1 MGTGY
6 VIENHVIRPHPLI
19 NLSAI
24 SCKNLGMGYHRK
36 YMVKKGSRRSSKKSK
51 GRKGPH
57 VNALNSSKSF
67 SAKSVSKRT
76 SSRRATPKG
85 TSSRGTTSSRAGLR
99 GTNARR
105 AASANAKRK
114 RTAIR
119 IIPPVNIAPSSV
131 SETFDKK
138 RTGKSAKGSW
148 FRVFLLMTAA
158 CVVLCVIAFGNVW
171 SKLSRG
177 ADQDI
182 ERWFSQRVPPTLTK
196 ILDNKGNV
204 IGILA
209 NQKRTLIPYGDI
221 PKAFQGA
228 IVAAED
234 ADFWNHR
241 GVSSRGFFGAI
252 YRGARSLGK
261 ERSGFSTLTMQLVR
275 TVTEK
280 RERNILKGA
289 FSRKIREIIVAIRL
303 EKLLKSESET
313 QIKPDK
319 LYHKKKIMEHY
330 ANEVNFGAGHYGI
343 EAASQY
349 YFRKSALEL
358 SIEESALLAALVQMP
373 TKSHDRLFST
383 DPKEREIVRNRRNY
397 VISRMASERYL
408 GEGDAALLKERPIR
422 LGRENAGDEDI
433 AAYAVEEVRKILEPK
448 YGKER
453 LMEGGFEIHTTID
466 SLWQQA
472 ATDAVQRGL
481 RAVERR
487 RGFRKE
493 TVRFYENPETAQDSS
508 WQRFYEPGDTARGII
523 MGWRDDIA
531 RVRLDRS
538 IVEVPFSAFAWAGR
552 PALTVLT
559 RGAAPLFTIKETNP
573 DGTPK
578 SLELDQI
585 PEVEGALLAVDS
597 RTGEIRAMV
606 GGYNFRRSQF
616 NRATQAFRQVG
627 SSMKAFVYGAAL
639 LKGYTPATIVDD
651 CPTNFQFGMTSYEPK
666 NYENNFLGPMTL
678 WEALAH
684 SRNIPAVKTLEMA
697 GISAAVDFA
706 TNCGIT
712 SYIPPYPSMALGA
725 TDLTLKEL
733 VRAYATISSG
743 GYQCPEPFLIKKVVD
758 RSGRVLEERKP
769 LQTEFTPIID
779 PVVNFQLIQMLQGV
793 TSSGTAG
800 GTTAA
805 LNWPVAGKTGTTND
819 HTDAW
824 FMGFSTRVTC
834 GVWVGLDAKKNIDSD
849 ASGAKTALPIW
860 TNFMKVVLPTTPKED
875 FKPPE
880 GLEWIDLDVD
890 TGLRAGPAT
899 ESRRMRS
906 LAFRPGTGP
915 RNESDFEAIARFRE
929 AKARVKYAETIE
941 HIWGTPPTAVPPLEH
956 PPKTIDPNDY

>member
-1 MGTGY
+1 
-6 VIENHVIRPHPLI
+6 
-19 NLSAI
+19 
-24 SCKNLGMGYHRK
+24 
-36 YMVKKGSRRSSKKSK
+36 MVKKGSKKLSKKGRGHKKSHVSPQDSPKSFRIKSTAKKTSSK
-51 GRKGPH
+51 R
-57 VNALNSSKSF
+57 ATSKSTRGTP
-67 SAKSVSKRT
+67 SNRTGSRNAVSKRT
-76 SSRRATPKG
+76 RASS
-85 TSSRGTTSSRAGLR
+85 
-99 GTNARR
+99 AR
-105 AASANAKRK
+105 RK

-119 IIPPVNIAPSSV
+119 IIGPAITAPSSI
-131 SETFDKK
+131 SEALETK
-138 RTGKSAKGSW
+138 RSARSVKSTKSAKRGW
-148 FRVFLLMTAA
+148 FRVFLLMSAA
-158 CVVLCVIAFGNVW
+158 CVVLGAIALGVVW
-171 SKLSRG
+171 SKLSRD
-177 ADQDI
+177 ADQYI
-182 ERWFSQRVPPTLTK
+182 SLFSQRVPPTLTK

-209 NQKRTLIPYGDI
+209 HQKRTLIPYGDI

-234 ADFWNHR
+234 ADFWTHR

-252 YRGARSLGK
+252 YRGAKSLGK

-289 FSRKIREIIVAIRL
+289 FARKMREIIVAIRL
-303 EKLLKSESET
+303 EKAFSKQE
-313 QIKPDK
+313 
-319 LYHKKKIMEHY
+319 IMEQY

-349 YFRKSALEL
+349 YFRKTALEMT
-358 SIEESALLAALVQMP
+358 IEESALLAALVQRP
-373 TKSHDRLFST
+373 SKSHDRLFSI
-383 DPKEREIVRNRRNY
+383 DPEEREIVRDRRNY
-397 VISRMASERYL
+397 VISRMASEGYL
-408 GEGDAALLKERPIR
+408 REGDAALLKERPIR
-422 LGRENAGDEDI
+422 LGRENAGEEDI

-481 RAVERR
+481 RTVERR

-523 MGWRDDIA
+523 MSWREDTA
-531 RVRLDRS
+531 TVRLDKS

-552 PALTVLT
+552 PALDVLT

-639 LKGYTPATIVDD
+639 IKGFTPATIVDD
-651 CPTNFQFGMTSYEPK
+651 SPTNFQFGMTSYEPK
-666 NYENNFLGPMTL
+666 NYEKNFLGPMTL

-697 GISAAVDFA
+697 GISTAVEFAA
-706 TNCGIT
+706 NCGVT

-733 VRAYATISSG
+733 VRAYATISAG

-758 RSGRVLEERKP
+758 RGGRILEERKS
-769 LQTEFTPIID
+769 LQTDIDPIID
-779 PVVNFQLIQMLQGV
+779 PVANFQLIQMLQGV

-800 GTTAA
+800 GTSAA

-819 HTDAW
+819 YTDAW
-824 FMGFSTRVTC
+824 FMGFSSRVTC
-834 GVWVGLDAKKNIDSD
+834 GVWVGLDAKKNIHSD

-860 TNFMKVVLPTTPKED
+860 TSFMKVVLPTTPKED

-915 RNESDFEAIARFRE
+915 KGESDYEAIARLRE
-929 AKARVKYAETIE
+929 AKTRAKFAETTE
-941 HIWGTPPTAVPPLEH
+941 HIWGTPQTAAPEH
-956 PPKTIDPNDY
+956 TSKTIDPNDY